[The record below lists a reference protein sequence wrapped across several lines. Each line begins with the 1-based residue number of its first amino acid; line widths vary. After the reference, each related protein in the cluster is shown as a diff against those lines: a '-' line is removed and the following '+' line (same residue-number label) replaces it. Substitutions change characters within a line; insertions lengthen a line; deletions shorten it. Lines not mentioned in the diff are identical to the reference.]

1 MHDRTEAGKLFVGG
15 LSWETSVESLQNY
28 FCQYGEVV
36 DCVVMKNPQTG
47 KSRGFGFVTY
57 KDPSCVETVLA
68 VKCHIIDGRQVDP
81 KACNPKGANRNDL
94 YKEETQDKERRVKG
108 PRGERVDPYKDKK
121 VFIGGLPGNV
131 DEDYLKEFFSR
142 YGKVIDVTI
151 MFDPQKQRS
160 RGFGFLTFE
169 SDESIEQLCGE
180 HYVEVNGKKVECK
193 RAEPREGRR
202 GGAPGGMGMPPG
214 QYDQGPPMGQGG
226 WPPEGG
232 WNQAPPPGAPG
243 PMQGGPGG
251 PPPGQPMGGY
261 QDGYQQ
267 QGGWGQPPQQQA
279 SGGYP
284 GPQGQPPVG
293 APGGYQWGP
302 TGAPGQPPVGQPPL
316 SAPPPGQPPAYSPY
330 GQPGYGVPPPGQAPA
345 VPGGPPRPYG
355 EYNGQSYT
363 QQPPASAAPPYG
375 GYGGYGAPP
384 PGPVSAPPT
393 DPYSQHASQQ
403 APPPATGIPSQPG
416 APAGYGDAS
425 SGSAAA
431 YGTAAP
437 GYGGQGDATQQ
448 PAYGAPGPAP
458 PYQRQGSGP
467 PSFHPYRR

>member
-57 KDPSCVETVLA
+57 KDTSCVETVLA

-81 KACNPKGANRNDL
+81 KACNPKGANR
-94 YKEETQDKERRVKG
+94 G

-202 GGAPGGMGMPPG
+202 GGGPGGMGMP
-214 QYDQGPPMGQGG
+214 YDQGPPMGQGG

-232 WNQAPPPGAPG
+232 WNQAPPPGGPG

-267 QGGWGQPPQQQA
+267 QGGWGQPPQQPSSGPWQKPPPQQTKSTPVSNVLPTA
-279 SGGYP
+279 PHMGGYP
-284 GPQGQPPVG
+284 GPHGQPPVG

-302 TGAPGQPPVGQPPL
+302 PGGPGQPPMGQPPL

-330 GQPGYGVPPPGQAPA
+330 GQSGGPGYGVPPPGQPPA

-355 EYNGQSYT
+355 EYS
-363 QQPPASAAPPYG
+363 
-375 GYGGYGAPP
+375 
-384 PGPVSAPPT
+384 
-393 DPYSQHASQQ
+393 
-403 APPPATGIPSQPG
+403 
-416 APAGYGDAS
+416 YGDAS
-425 SGSAAA
+425 SGAAA
-431 YGTAAP
+431 GYGTPTP

-458 PYQRQGSGP
+458 PYQRQGSGQQP
-467 PSFHPYRR
+467 YHPYRR